1 MKYSVNLF
9 EQRKLFESIIRS
21 GTRTHY
27 PHRQLVSPQS
37 PKTDAHKR
45 SWMAYPKKPP
55 KSTPVNIPTA
65 HPATPPFNPNHPEAP
80 PQSSQS
86 PRPSQRSTP
95 PPQLSQS
102 LPSPADPLS
111 DFQQTTQPL
120 RAFLRFISGPPRSSR
135 FPDPLDL

>member
-65 HPATPPFNPNHPEAP
+65 HPNPQQSPILPRIPLALNTCPNPSLPQQILCATFSKHP
-80 PQSSQS
+80 SSQS
-86 PRPSQRSTP
+86 VSEIYLRPSD
-95 PPQLSQS
+95 L
-102 LPSPADPLS
+102 
-111 DFQQTTQPL
+111 
-120 RAFLRFISGPPRSSR
+120 SGPTKPQSHLS
-135 FPDPLDL
+135 